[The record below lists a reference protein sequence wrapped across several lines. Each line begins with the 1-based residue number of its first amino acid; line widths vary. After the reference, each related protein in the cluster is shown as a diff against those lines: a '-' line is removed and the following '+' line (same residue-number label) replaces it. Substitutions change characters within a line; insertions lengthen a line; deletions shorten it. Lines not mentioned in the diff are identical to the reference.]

1 MLKRGIDILAAGAAL
16 LILSPV
22 LIVLMIL
29 VYLDSGG
36 PIFFVQRRVGADDR
50 EFDMYKFRTMVVGT
64 PNVATDKLTNSEMY
78 VTSVGQYLRKYSL
91 DELPQLWNILS
102 GDMSIVGPRPALYNQ
117 YALRE
122 MRKQHNISS
131 MRPGLTGWAQINGRD
146 NIGLEEKV
154 KLDLYYFKNLSTRF
168 DLYIIVRTAMS
179 VVCDPSK

>member
-1 MLKRGIDILAAGAAL
+1 MLKRGIDILVAGAAL

-22 LIVLMIL
+22 LILVMIL

-36 PIFFVQRRVGADDR
+36 PIFFVQRRVGADDQ

-64 PNVATDKLTNSEMY
+64 PNVATDKLTNSAMY
-78 VTSVGQYLRKYSL
+78 VTGVGQYLRKYSM

-117 YALRE
+117 YTLRE